1 MPIQWTA
8 IADFCALI
16 AAATAVLALVV
27 GERRSRLALQTDL
40 LLKYYDKFYSP
51 EMHRLRTVAAEK
63 LLRLQVGAVGPPS
76 LTWRFTR
83 LGDGA
88 RVTLGGQSGQMPLV
102 HCAYRYFERDDGERF
117 DIGSADAD
125 ITQQIAEVRWTGAQ
139 IRVWGRLFTGV
150 PATEARH
157 IEVERMEVTS
167 GPAEEA
173 RAEHRDDVRQGGH
186 RGGLCRVQ
194 KRQAKTGA
202 LTTQLS

>member
-1 MPIQWTA
+1 
-8 IADFCALI
+8 
-16 AAATAVLALVV
+16 
-27 GERRSRLALQTDL
+27 
-40 LLKYYDKFYSP
+40 
-51 EMHRLRTVAAEK
+51 
-63 LLRLQVGAVGPPS
+63 
-76 LTWRFTR
+76 